1 MTERTAV
8 AYTSVMDAVDWH
20 QQSIMCNNILD
31 IDPDLLWTDDRFIDE
46 AMSEEEFEQSED
58 YDYYEGNYDHYLDAF
73 EENKFQVY
81 QWFITDLSESDAR
94 FKHEVFGLEYYYS
107 EKLGCYIMPVYHLGT
122 SWRILANPIYDE
134 DFAKFNQS
142 MIRECKGGY
151 VNI

>member
-1 MTERTAV
+1 MSRQAV
-8 AYTSVMDAVDWH
+8 AYTSVLEAVDWH

-31 IDPDLLWTDDRFIDE
+31 IEPDLLWTDDRFIDE
-46 AMSEEEFEQSED
+46 PMSEEEFEQSED
-58 YDYYEGNYDHYLDAF
+58 YKYYEGGYDSYLDSYEQQRF
-73 EENKFQVY
+73 EVY

-94 FKHEVFGLEYYYS
+94 FKYETFGLEYYYS

-134 DFAKFNQS
+134 DFVQWNS
-142 MIRECKGGY
+142 DMIHECKGDY